1 MKKHSLVLLS
11 ILVLLSLLPTAFAD
25 SAVELFA
32 DNFDAVTVPA
42 DSKTLLPVND
52 VPDCKWI
59 SIDKDGDGLGWD
71 YFNAALSAVHSKPNV
86 VTSASYDN
94 FRGAVHPDNWL
105 VNKTAIQI
113 PQNAVSAELELW
125 YCGQDPSFSRE
136 YFELY
141 AGTSQNP
148 DEMTCLT
155 PSGVTAGPSW
165 KCSKTD
171 LTAYAGKKIF
181 IAVRHCNSYD
191 QFRLNI
197 DDLKVTA
204 VLSDPPS
211 TGDQTPLTLLLGIL
225 LISAF
230 SMIVCLRKRRA

>member
-25 SAVELFA
+25 STVELFA
-32 DNFDAVTVPA
+32 DNFDAVTVA
-42 DSKTLLPVND
+42 DSTLLPVGD

-71 YFNAALSAVHSKPNV
+71 YFNAALTTVHSKPNV
-86 VTSASYDN
+86 VTSASYDFN
-94 FRGAVHPDNWL
+94 RGAVHPDNWL

-113 PQNAVSAELELW
+113 PQNTVSAELELW
-125 YCGQDPSFSRE
+125 YCGQDPAYSYE

-155 PSGVTAGPSW
+155 PSGVTSGPYW

-191 QFRLNI
+191 QYRLNI

-204 VLSDPPS
+204 VLGDPPS

-230 SMIVCLRKRRA
+230 GMIVCLRKRRA